1 MSGATEQK
9 NEQERERKQERW
21 EVSGAMALC
30 GQRQE
35 TEEETVYI
43 YMSVGQ
49 LRQDL
54 TQIGEAYMTF
64 SQIHTLDR
72 A

>member
-1 MSGATEQK
+1 
-9 NEQERERKQERW
+9 
-21 EVSGAMALC
+21 MALC

-43 YMSVGQ
+43 YMSAGQ

-54 TQIGEAYMTF
+54 TQIGEAYLTF
-64 SQIHTLDR
+64 SQIYTQGSM
-72 A
+72 